1 MTKSRQE
8 ALNDLKKKYDLEREK
23 LEKKYSKIGL
33 KRLDEISKITT
44 QNKTIIDMTD
54 DEFKKYLEGL
64 SNLMSAYNNR
74 KNFRKNEA
82 HSAQNNQNR
91 NQQNNFE
98 SHQN

>member
-1 MTKSRQE
+1 
-8 ALNDLKKKYDLEREK
+8 
-23 LEKKYSKIGL
+23 
-33 KRLDEISKITT
+33 
-44 QNKTIIDMTD
+44 MTD